1 MKTNQKG
8 FSVVEGF
15 LILVILGIIGV
26 AGWYVMKA
34 NKNVDKTN
42 TGTIKSS
49 ASTPSNTKKPDTST
63 PVKVTDQYADWDA
76 ASFELA
82 DASFKYPKNL
92 KMDHEVKADASP
104 NTGFET
110 YTLTAED
117 NTKISLIAFHFQ
129 GGFSGDEPKTLID
142 DVITGTDRTNN
153 REFSSIIYKNS
164 NGVYDSAY
172 VMDSTQTKYKAGQE
186 SQIFI
191 NSFGVKP
198 KGANTARSQFSIS
211 VSGQKYQTYKT
222 LGEIKSMGAYK
233 DIEKFLNAL
242 NIPNAD

>member
-1 MKTNQKG
+1 MKANQKG
-8 FSVVEGF
+8 FGFVEILIVIVVVGV
-15 LILVILGIIGV
+15 LGAVGWLV
-26 AGWYVMKA
+26 YDRQKS
-34 NKNVDKTN
+34 KTSDTPN
-42 TGTIKSS
+42 TQVNTTQKEE
-49 ASTPSNTKKPDTST
+49 TPKKETEATKDP
-63 PVKVTDQYADWDA
+63 YADWET

-82 DASFKYPKNL
+82 QASFKYPKSL
-92 KMDHEVKADASP
+92 KMAHEVKADASS

-110 YTLTAED
+110 YTLTAGD
-117 NTKISLIAFHFQ
+117 NTKISLIAFHFL
-129 GGFSGDEPKTLID
+129 GGFTGDEPKYLIE
-142 DVITGTDRTNN
+142 DVITGTDKTNN

-164 NGVYDSAY
+164 NGVYDTAY

-222 LGEIKSMGAYK
+222 LAEIRAMGAYK

-242 NIPNAD
+242 NIPSNE